1 MPIEITAILL
11 LAGVLLLIRSRKLL
25 PGLLRFLARSAGGYL
40 FLSIFASIGPSFGLA
55 LGANLINSAV
65 LGLLGIPGFG
75 LLLMLRYMT
84 F

>member
-1 MPIEITAILL
+1 MPTEITVILL

-25 PGLLRFLARSAGGYL
+25 PGLLRFFMRSAGGYL
-40 FLSIFASIGPSFGLA
+40 FLSIFAAIGPTFGLT